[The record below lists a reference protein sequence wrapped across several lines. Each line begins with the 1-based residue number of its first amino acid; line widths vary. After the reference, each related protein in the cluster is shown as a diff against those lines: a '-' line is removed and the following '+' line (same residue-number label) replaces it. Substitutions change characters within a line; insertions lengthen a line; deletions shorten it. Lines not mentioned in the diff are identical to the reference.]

1 MNILII
7 SLFLLLYGGINS
19 YIGIR
24 TWQWLQSLVPRA
36 LPRWVKWVYWIG
48 FVGSASAYFLLR
60 FATGFIPA
68 SINTILAQIGSYWW
82 AIFVYAGLLLALVD
96 LLRLILRKTKLLAA
110 WKLRSRA
117 IVRTT
122 GTVIFTII
130 LTAIIYGTWRA
141 RTPVVT
147 EYTLNIAKPAGS
159 YRELSVV
166 LVSDNHLGLINGN
179 GRIQELVTM
188 VNQLQPDLI
197 LIAGDLI
204 DDDFKPF
211 LDQAMASELSN
222 LRARFGI
229 YAIMGNH
236 DVRDPELPSF
246 RAELAQAGI
255 QLLIDEWVV
264 VDNSLVL
271 AGRDDPSPP
280 RAAGEGLALAD
291 IIANADRSLPLLVMD
306 HNPNRLNDTVAV
318 EADLQVSGHTHAG
331 QIFPFNLIT
340 NMMYEE
346 DWGAL
351 QRGSTHVVVSSG
363 FGTWGPPIRI
373 GTTPEIVHIQLT
385 FGQ

>member
-1 MNILII
+1 M
-7 SLFLLLYGGINS
+7 
-19 YIGIR
+19 
-24 TWQWLQSLVPRA
+24 
-36 LPRWVKWVYWIG
+36 
-48 FVGSASAYFLLR
+48 
-60 FATGFIPA
+60 PA
-68 SINTILAQIGSYWW
+68 SLSTILAQIGSYWW

-110 WKLRSRA
+110 WKLRSQATLRM
-117 IVRTT
+117 T

-211 LDQAMASELSN
+211 LDQAMASELSK
-222 LRARFGI
+222 LQARLGI

-246 RAELAQAGI
+246 RAELEQAGI

-280 RAAGEGLALAD
+280 RAAGEGMALAD
-291 IIANADRSLPLLVMD
+291 IIANTDRSLPLLVMD
-306 HNPNRLNDTVAV
+306 HNPNRLNDTIAV

-331 QIFPFNLIT
+331 QIFPFNLVT

-363 FGTWGPPIRI
+363 FGTWGPPMRI
-373 GTTPEIVHIQLT
+373 GTYPEVVHIQLT